1 MFHSRN
7 IENRVNEIHE
17 RTLRFV
23 DDNSPYLSF
32 HELLIK
38 DKSVSIHQRNL
49 QFLANEIFKVKN
61 QVSTGLHEDIF
72 LMKTFFLINPTIY
85 EIIV

>member
-32 HELLIK
+32 HQLLIK
-38 DKSVSIHQRNL
+38 DKSASIHQRNL

-61 QVSTGLHEDIF
+61 VSTGLHEDIF
-72 LMKTFFLINPTIY
+72 LFKTFLLINPTIY
-85 EIIV
+85 AIVV